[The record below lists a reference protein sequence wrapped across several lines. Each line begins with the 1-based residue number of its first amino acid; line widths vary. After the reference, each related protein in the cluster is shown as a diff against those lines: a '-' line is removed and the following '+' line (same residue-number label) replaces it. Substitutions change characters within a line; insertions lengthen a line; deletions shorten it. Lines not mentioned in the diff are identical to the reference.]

1 MAKKKSKKSAQKQTD
16 ISSAPGSPKPVPAS
30 AFEETIPE
38 PTEPETLTTET
49 LDVKTATEVPE
60 ANTDKA
66 VEETV
71 SEPATQETAAHGL
84 PSSSE
89 DQQLADSI
97 ELGDEATTEPVA
109 TSTTAVGTAV
119 GASDT
124 QEAENSLVAADSPEE
139 IAAEPAVEPA
149 EQEQEPTSGL
159 VDETL
164 TADKPVA
171 TVEPAPED
179 TTEAVDVSEEGLPPP
194 VPNATTETEKS
205 SATEQQDSELPEI
218 AHDDGIN
225 GHAESIVAALSEQP
239 PATEVP
245 LEEPEPTVL
254 PNDEPAIKTTQQVP
268 AESTAAAP
276 EGTTAE
282 DDWAAIP
289 KKGKKTKKDKKKK
302 QVAASDAAS
311 EVFKPSLVLVPSE
324 NQPEAEHPAE
334 EQKDDPTPAPQES
347 VVEASEA
354 NQLPLAETKAT
365 PEAVVEVESIAQEP
379 VVETPAA
386 VEPAVVE
393 TARAPA
399 PRPEPEP
406 EPPAAPSA
414 AADPGLSNAEND
426 TCQST
431 PAAPEQRPQSPH
443 SVVTAV
449 TKSRAPEAPRL
460 REAPAPQKTARQV
473 IDERPPAPSP
483 PVERARTR
491 HVPAF
496 DDDDDS
502 DSALVHPRL
511 HNRSGEALVS
521 SRDSSGS
528 RYPHHAAPAHHPR
541 ASGFASR
548 VPVEHYPNPPPP
560 PPGYHPRYGYA
571 PGAPPYYPHQQSY
584 GMSQPGYSN
593 PNPYGPSS
601 HNSSSPYQE
610 SWNQYPPGYPPN
622 GTSHQHHDTSGSR
635 DYGMGMPA
643 IENGSP
649 FDGETADIFSRISQA
664 IPDLHA
670 SLARQKEVHGQLSQK
685 LRAKDEEIYDLK
697 ERIISI
703 ENKHSAEAKEQ
714 VKELREQIA
723 ETHKHKRE
731 AEDTKVGWEAS
742 TKSWETK
749 VKELEAMYAA
759 EKAQAKREFDEWK
772 AAATTRH
779 DAEKIALAIQ
789 YDKKLKEAD
798 LLAETRR
805 QEEVDALAAE
815 KEELQVEHERQQQER
830 EASFNDERH
839 ELETK
844 LSAAQRDHDEAREN
858 WLAEREALIRSHQEH
873 SDNLQSGWSE
883 EREALDAKYQEAK
896 EESDRAW
903 AELHSEANRK
913 AEELTRE
920 RDDLLNKYEELK
932 AESQK
937 EKEVIKSVAANLESE
952 KGRLEKMMECYG
964 DIAEIKSKGDTYYL
978 VSFSQLQKQIID
990 LAATHFKHLPVRPPH
1005 EDLAQ
1010 VPHNLP
1016 SFLGDTPASRQ
1027 VRAAYIAHTVSKLI
1041 TYRVFGPFL
1050 FSLGR
1055 RYDKA
1060 DSLFLSMSH
1069 HIRDKSTRKEAIWRQ
1084 QTLLAAF
1091 TSSGAKQRINTAAG
1105 TVVEEIVNAIKHFAD
1120 PREEEGIKIAVKR
1133 IVKLAAETWRFARLE
1148 REMITATM
1156 PALYDEEHQFT
1167 SAEFW
1172 PAYENTYKP
1181 DGTLIG
1187 SLADTS
1193 HPRNGQPHLL
1203 LRLFPVIYR
1212 EPKHENFHTN
1222 DEKNDEGCIYHH
1234 GMALYD
1240 DAEPVVTRA
1249 EELKS
1254 AGLPSFTTASP
1265 TNAEFGKFPPPMVPP
1280 PRNPLPPTPAMSE
1293 KTTSIRTKSP
1303 PPSPSEGSDQ
1313 SPRRRRTP
1321 PPPPSSIAALNE
1333 PTPHVVRAYQRPPP
1347 GPIDFATPRNIIGM
1361 PPPVESIFTQAPSKV
1376 SKAPQD
1382 SVFVETGR
1390 LLAETAPIPEADEE
1404 LPEPTP
1410 QDSETLPVFLEQ
1422 EPPTP
1427 PHSRSSTPPRP
1438 ATPLFEAMDE
1448 IESLQS
1454 HRIQSS
1460 LRRRRSTRT
1469 RNTEDE
1475 LPDITP
1481 RPETLRR
1488 TSGYALSSRTLRSE
1502 RTEKSE
1508 RSGKSDR
1515 TDRTEKPDLKTRY
1528 MCESRSAGVKALY
1541 PNSPMSMQNG
1551 KAFKEAMQAKR
1562 SSKDSM
1568 RSDSHQKW
1576 LKEQRKQSPEKPG
1589 RSERS
1594 DRTERPERPE
1604 RSERS
1609 ERSERPE
1616 RSERHSRELRREK
1629 STKSMAET
1637 IPDNGTW
1644 DTNSTLSS
1652 LETNTQFSVNER

>member
-1 MAKKKSKKSAQKQTD
+1 MAKKKSKKNTQKQVEDT
-16 ISSAPGSPKPVPAS
+16 SAPATAPGTPKPTPAPV
-30 AFEETIPE
+30 AEDVIPDIAE
-38 PTEPETLTTET
+38 PTVEAQEAESSPADQTET
-49 LDVKTATEVPE
+49 KTDEPV
-60 ANTDKA
+60 ANTDES
-66 VEETV
+66 VE
-71 SEPATQETAAHGL
+71 
-84 PSSSE
+84 
-89 DQQLADSI
+89 
-97 ELGDEATTEPVA
+97 
-109 TSTTAVGTAV
+109 
-119 GASDT
+119 
-124 QEAENSLVAADSPEE
+124 
-139 IAAEPAVEPA
+139 
-149 EQEQEPTSGL
+149 EPTSEL
-159 VDETL
+159 L
-164 TADKPVA
+164 A
-171 TVEPAPED
+171 
-179 TTEAVDVSEEGLPPP
+179 
-194 VPNATTETEKS
+194 EKV
-205 SATEQQDSELPEI
+205 TDSELPS
-218 AHDDGIN
+218 H
-225 GHAESIVAALSEQP
+225 
-239 PATEVP
+239 
-245 LEEPEPTVL
+245 EEPETADNHVIGDGDATVSVEASAPEAEDL
-254 PNDEPAIKTTQQVP
+254 STTDTNNDLGAASVPDGTTEDGLTAPVGEAKVEEEEAKTEPEAITEPAAKDDTEATIAPDTEPSASVPEPLPEAEPSSVDTQQDTEIPEATRDDVSNGHVDASAAATSEPPSVSKESEKPQLTEEASAEAPAETTQSIVTDTQEP
-268 AESTAAAP
+268 AT
-276 EGTTAE
+276 E
-282 DDWAAIP
+282 DDWAPIP
-289 KKGKKTKKDKKKK
+289 KKGKKAKKDKKKK
-302 QVAASDAAS
+302 QDNTAAVIDEA
-311 EVFKPSLVLVPSE
+311 KPS
-324 NQPEAEHPAE
+324 PAE
-334 EQKDDPTPAPQES
+334 EAIKSEVVADQVAEKQTDEPTIVPQES
-347 VVEASEA
+347 VPQASEEA
-354 NQLPLAETKAT
+354 DEGRPPLVDDKAE
-365 PEAVVEVESIAQEP
+365 PEATVEPESIAQEP
-379 VVETPAA
+379 VVEPPAT
-386 VEPAVVE
+386 VEPAVDE
-393 TARAPA
+393 NKTARAPA
-399 PRPEPEP
+399 PRSEPVPEL
-406 EPPAAPSA
+406 PAAPAA
-414 AADPGLSNAEND
+414 AADPGFSNAEDD
-426 TCQST
+426 TCQAI
-431 PAAPEQRPQSPH
+431 PAALKQSPQSPH
-443 SVVTAV
+443 SATAAV
-449 TKSRAPEAPRL
+449 TRSRAPEAPRL
-460 REAPAPQKTARQV
+460 REAPAPPKAFRHLEE
-473 IDERPPAPSP
+473 DKPPAPSP

-496 DDDDDS
+496 DDDDDDDS
-502 DSALVHPRL
+502 DSALVHSRRQL
-511 HNRSGEALVS
+511 RGGEALVS

-541 ASGFASR
+541 TSGFASR

-560 PPGYHPRYGYA
+560 PGYHPRYGYQ
-571 PGAPPYYPHQQSY
+571 PGAPPYYPNQHGY

-610 SWNQYPPGYPPN
+610 TWNQYPPGYPPN
-622 GTSHQHHDTSGSR
+622 GSSHQHHDTSGSR

-643 IENGSP
+643 IENGSSL

-670 SLARQKEVHGQLSQK
+670 SLAKQKEVHGQLLQK

-731 AEDTKVGWEAS
+731 AEDTKLAWEAS

-749 VKELEAMYAA
+749 VKELETMYTA
-759 EKAQAKREFDEWK
+759 ERAQAKKEFDEWK
-772 AAATTRH
+772 AAASTRH

-798 LLAETRR
+798 LAAETLR
-805 QEEVDALAAE
+805 QEEADAAAAE
-815 KEELQVEHERQQQER
+815 KEELRAELERQQQER
-830 EASFNDERH
+830 EASFDEERN

-844 LSAAQRDHDEAREN
+844 LSAAQRDHEEAREH

-873 SDNLQSGWSE
+873 SDSLQAGWSE
-883 EREALDAKYQEAK
+883 EREALDARYQEAK

-903 AELHSEANRK
+903 AELHSEANRR
-913 AEELTRE
+913 ADELTRE
-920 RDDLLNKYEELK
+920 RDDLLRKYEELK

-937 EKEVIKSVAANLESE
+937 EKEIIKSVATNLESE
-952 KGRLEKMMECYG
+952 KARLEKMMECYG

-990 LAATHFKHLPVRPPH
+990 LAATHFRHLPVRPPH

-1027 VRAAYIAHTVSKLI
+1027 VRAAYITHTVSKLI

-1060 DSLFLSMSH
+1060 DSLFLSMSN

-1172 PAYENTYKP
+1172 PAYESTHKP

-1187 SLADTS
+1187 SSADTA
-1193 HPRNGQPHLL
+1193 HPSGQGNIL

-1212 EPKHENFHTN
+1212 EPKHENFHAN
-1222 DEKNDEGCIYHH
+1222 GEKNDEGCIYHH
-1234 GMALYD
+1234 GMALYE
-1240 DAEPVVTRA
+1240 DAEPVIARA

-1254 AGLPSFTTASP
+1254 AGLPSYTTASP
-1265 TNAEFGKFPPPMVPP
+1265 TTAEFGKFPPPMVPP

-1293 KTTSIRTKSP
+1293 KTTSVRTKSP
-1303 PPSPSEGSDQ
+1303 PPSPTEGVDQ

-1333 PTPHVVRAYQRPPP
+1333 PLPQPVRAYQRPPP

-1361 PPPVESIFTQAPSKV
+1361 PPPVESLFTQAPSK
-1376 SKAPQD
+1376 SSRPP
-1382 SVFVETGR
+1382 SEPVFEETSR
-1390 LLAETAPIPEADEE
+1390 LLAEAASIPEPLED

-1410 QDSETLPVFLEQ
+1410 ADSETLPVFLEQ

-1427 PHSRSSTPPRP
+1427 PRSPSGTPPQP
-1438 ATPLFEAMDE
+1438 ASPLFEALDE

-1454 HRIQSS
+1454 HRSQPT

-1469 RNTEDE
+1469 RHTEEEE

-1488 TSGYALSSRTLRSE
+1488 TSGYALSNRTLRSE
-1502 RTEKSE
+1502 RSERTERTGKSE
-1508 RSGKSDR
+1508 R
-1515 TDRTEKPDLKTRY
+1515 TERTEKPDLKTRY

-1562 SSKDSM
+1562 ASKDSM

-1576 LKEQRKQSPEKPG
+1576 LKDQREKKPEKQG

-1594 DRTERPERPE
+1594 ERPDRPD
-1604 RSERS
+1604 RS

-1616 RSERHSRELRREK
+1616 RSERSDRGSRELRREK
-1629 STKSMAET
+1629 SMKSVTE

-1652 LETNTQFSVNER
+1652 LETNTQFSINEH